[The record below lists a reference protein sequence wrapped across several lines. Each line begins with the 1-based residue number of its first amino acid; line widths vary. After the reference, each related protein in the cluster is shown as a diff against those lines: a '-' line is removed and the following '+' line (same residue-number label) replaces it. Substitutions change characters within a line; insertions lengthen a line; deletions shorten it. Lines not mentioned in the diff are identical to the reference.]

1 MSQGKVIIHVGGPK
15 TGTTAIQTA
24 LAENRNQLLSLGFLY
39 PGDGLNHVSSIYP
52 MRKVI
57 GFENWVSDDADKWK
71 RLCLGV
77 QEWDGSV
84 VISGEAMMAIPLD
97 VINEIVESIGQK
109 QVEVLITAR
118 SLYELVTSQWQE
130 SIKAG
135 DVISLGQ
142 YAEELARGPKHATM
156 SSLIYWL
163 VADYVTPIQRW
174 GQVVGLENV
183 VVQCVD
189 ATNSDATLREFEQI
203 TAIPSGILGS
213 SCRSVVNRSLSYSEA
228 ELVRSCNEILLDGA
242 PSNQHY
248 STLGPEVIL
257 EILLKKPRTD
267 DAKIQLPTSYYES
280 IAPFVNTEVERILNS
295 GARIV
300 GDSSLLTRMP
310 QTVGDSRS
318 SQVKVDLDVI
328 RVVLEHCLASA
339 KIM

>member
-24 LAENRNQLLSLGFLY
+24 LAENREELLSLGVLY
-39 PGDGLNHVSSIYP
+39 PGNELNHVSSIYP

-57 GFENWVSDDADKWK
+57 GFENWISEDASKWGI
-71 RLCLGV
+71 LCLEI
-77 QEWDGSV
+77 QKWHGSV
-84 VISGEAMMAIPLD
+84 VLSGEAMMAIPLA
-97 VINEIVESIGQK
+97 VINEIVDSIGEK
-109 QVEVLITAR
+109 QVEILITAR

-142 YAEELARGPKHATM
+142 YAEELAQGPRHATT

-174 GQVVGLENV
+174 GQVVGLKNV

-203 TAIPSGILGS
+203 TAIPSGILGQGS
-213 SCRSVVNRSLSYSEA
+213 HSAINRSLTYSEA
-228 ELVRSCNEILLDGA
+228 ELVRSCNEILMGGA
-242 PSNQHY
+242 PSNHHY

-257 EILLKKPRTD
+257 EILLKKPHVD

-280 IAPFVNTEVERILNS
+280 IAPFVNAEVDCILNS

-300 GDSSLLTRMP
+300 GDSSLLARMP

-318 SQVKVDLDVI
+318 SHVKVDLDVI
-328 RVVLEHCLASA
+328 RIVLEHCLP
-339 KIM
+339 